1 MYKRQVYAPHTVTTD
16 MTLTFDLGRHTALVV
31 DVRAVRVP
39 SVYLP
44 VRKIRSTAGHS
55 PSDDLGGYDVSM
67 L

>member
-1 MYKRQVYAPHTVTTD
+1 

-44 VRKIRSTAGHS
+44 VRKIGSTTGHS
-55 PSDDLGGYDVSM
+55 RSDDLGGYDVSM